1 MDRNYKNSNIEG
13 IEGWLKDLTR
23 NHAKTYRT
31 LNILIASVVIL
42 FLAVIGQ
49 IFYIRFSK
57 ANVTSFWDKIDIS
70 NESEIIKILQANI
83 KSIDDRYTT
92 FVTEVA
98 IWIAALVGV
107 MTVLTILIEYIYK
120 TRAKEEYNELSNL
133 IESEKEQM
141 LKKISERET
150 EMRQLQS
157 WVEFYNACTGLQAL
171 HSSIRISTPMLK
183 HLLSDMFQE
192 TVNIKEQL
200 LKLDSKRCSL
210 AYLTLYRT
218 LDYIYPLLIGEYVE
232 LKIQHI
238 TCLRDNLYRLIL
250 LQKLEVDATDEQIEL
265 ERMNHMEKAAEKS
278 IEVKKTKQEIEIL
291 VPLVMNQIEMLA
303 SILKTE
309 AKSDIQKCQSKCSC

>member
-1 MDRNYKNSNIEG
+1 MDRSYKNNNIEG
-13 IEGWLKDLTR
+13 IEGWLKELTI
-23 NHAKTYRT
+23 NHARTYRT
-31 LNILIASVVIL
+31 LNMLIASVVIL
-42 FLAVIGQ
+42 LLAVIGQ
-49 IFYIRFSK
+49 FFYIRFSK
-57 ANVTSFWDKIDIS
+57 MNATSFWDKIDIS

-133 IESEKEQM
+133 IDSEKEQM

-157 WVEFYNACTGLQAL
+157 WVEFYNTCTGLQAL

-250 LQKLEVDATDEQIEL
+250 LQKLEVDATDEKLEL
-265 ERMNHMEKAAEKS
+265 ERTSHIEKAAEKS
-278 IEVKKTKQEIEIL
+278 IEINKAKQEIEKL
-291 VPLVMNQIEMLA
+291 VPLVMDQIEMLA